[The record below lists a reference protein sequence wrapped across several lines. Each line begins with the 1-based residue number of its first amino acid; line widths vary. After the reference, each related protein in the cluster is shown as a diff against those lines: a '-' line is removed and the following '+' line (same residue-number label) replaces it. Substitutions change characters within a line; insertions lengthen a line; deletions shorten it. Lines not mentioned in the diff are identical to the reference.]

1 MRNFINY
8 ITFVNST
15 TSMETCTIGIK
26 HRFTLLSKYIFIYT
40 KAIYIYIYNINSYS
54 YSHAV

>member
-1 MRNFINY
+1 
-8 ITFVNST
+8 
-15 TSMETCTIGIK
+15 METCTIGIK

>member
-1 MRNFINY
+1 
-8 ITFVNST
+8 
-15 TSMETCTIGIK
+15 METRTIGIK

-40 KAIYIYIYNINSYS
+40 KAIYIYNINSYS